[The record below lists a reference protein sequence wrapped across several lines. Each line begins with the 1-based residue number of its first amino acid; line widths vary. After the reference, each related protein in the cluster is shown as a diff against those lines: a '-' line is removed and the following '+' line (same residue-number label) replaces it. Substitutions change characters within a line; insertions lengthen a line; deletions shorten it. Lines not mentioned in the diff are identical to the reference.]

1 MMAKSFT
8 VPCPSCEADVLVKND
23 SLIGKKID
31 CTKCKY
37 RFKVPDP
44 NRGDA
49 DDASTAEIPAAKG
62 KKPNSKM
69 LIGVG
74 AGIAALALLAG
85 VGYFVFSGDDPK
97 PKSPTVQ
104 RPPTPTPV
112 VPQPQPM
119 ADPMG
124 DGNPMTPMPMVPEGD
139 PVIAPPVAIAPPPNF
154 NSGNTT
160 PAAPKVEIPLP
171 VPAGQMKD
179 PTNLLPGKTQAVLQ
193 INMQR
198 LQQTPIYSSFFDRQT
213 LDFFRN
219 SMHFD
224 ATDITQIVL
233 ALVGA
238 DREPFTVI
246 RTKTPVHSLNS
257 LYDKMQLTTGKL
269 SPIKNRPYAVIKP
282 NSNPF
287 VTAVSR
293 ALSTESLMGQAG
305 IPITNDDKKR
315 WAEKDLAICIYDSQT
330 IIIAET
336 NWLESFLD
344 DLGENGYPTFL
355 SELTPQ
361 AAPAAPAAAPMG
373 GATPMGSTPMGPMGS
388 TPMGSTPMGP
398 GGSPMSG
405 APMRTP
411 PMGGTTPMGPMGG
424 TTPMGP
430 MGPMGGTAA
439 PAAPRPAPRLFTS
452 IPNFRTI
459 KPELKRML
467 NRLEEDDKNP
477 AGLLYADILDKRVYN
492 RDFQSIYAVAGL
504 VVGVI
509 VEHTQTFG
517 AAIKNIQKEKFAAEL
532 IFEFVSAEDAKTTA
546 NERLDGL
553 LRTLASLIARPLGT
567 SIAVTNT
574 AGGGQNRSNGPGDTE
589 GLAGS
594 VSPGIGGSTP
604 PMGEFRAAGRNAG
617 GTGGGGGGSQQQPP
631 GSTPMGGSPDGSGGN
646 FTPIPQRK
654 ENASFIEIDVADTF
668 VSVETEIYWSADAY
682 AKIIQ
687 PGVASGAAQ
696 LKGRMAVLSGATK
709 QHDLAGPVKKLLD
722 EKQMVPPTTMAR
734 AANIERFGLPY
745 PPDHRVSFM
754 ADLLPYL
761 GRGGLRQ
768 SIQEK
773 RLPWY
778 AKEHEAAGTT
788 WISEFLVPHYP
799 QSSWRATHPLGED
812 RSYGG
817 TNYVAMSG
825 LGLDSA
831 RYDPSN
837 PAHAKKVGMTGYDWG
852 SKFPE
857 VTDGLSNT
865 IYMIQV
871 PPTHSRPWIAGG
883 GATVQG
889 ADENLPNPVEDFVDP
904 LGAKRGTHILMGD
917 GSVRFVPAT
926 IDPAVFKA
934 LVTRAGG
941 EKIDDLNKHAP
952 LVGGPK
958 TTETEIKGSVNN
970 PFRPKPKGEEPKKE
984 EPKK

>member
-1 MMAKSFT
+1 MAKSFT

-49 DDASTAEIPAAKG
+49 DDAPTAEVPAAKG
-62 KKPNSKM
+62 KKANSKM

-85 VGYFVFSGDDPK
+85 VGYFVFMGEDPK
-97 PKSPTVQ
+97 PKTPTVQ
-104 RPPTPTPV
+104 RPPTPPTP
-112 VPQPQPM
+112 PQPNPM
-119 ADPMG
+119 TDPMG
-124 DGNPMTPMPMVPEGD
+124 TTDPATPMPMTPMPMTPEGE
-139 PVIAPPVAIAPPPNF
+139 PVIAPPVAIAPPSNT
-154 NSGNTT
+154 NAGNATT
-160 PAAPKVEIPLP
+160 VVPKVDVPKP

-198 LQQTPIYSSFFDRQT
+198 LQQTPMYSAFFDRQT

-219 SMHFD
+219 SMHFE
-224 ATDITQIVL
+224 ATDITHVVL

-246 RTKTPVHSLNS
+246 RTKTPVHSLNT
-257 LYDKMQLTTGKL
+257 LYDKMQLTPGKL
-269 SPIKNRPYAVIKP
+269 SPIKSRPYAVIKP

-287 VTAVSR
+287 LTAISR
-293 ALSTESLMGQAG
+293 ALSTEALMGQAG
-305 IPITNDDKKR
+305 IPVSEDDKKR
-315 WAEKDLAICIYDSQT
+315 WAEKDLSICVYDSQT
-330 IIIAET
+330 IIISET

-344 DLGENGYPTFL
+344 DLGDNGYPTFQ

-361 AAPAAPAAAPMG
+361 AAPPAPMGDGSGAPAA
-373 GATPMGSTPMGPMGS
+373 GSPMGPMGIPM
-388 TPMGSTPMGP
+388 PMGPMGP
-398 GGSPMSG
+398 GGRPVSG
-405 APMRTP
+405 APMQQPPPLVGATQAGPGGSTP
-411 PMGGTTPMGPMGG
+411 MPMGPMGG
-424 TTPMGP
+424 SPMGRA
-430 MGPMGGTAA
+430 GTAA
-439 PAAPRPAPRLFTS
+439 PKAAPRLFTS

-459 KPELKRML
+459 KPDLKRML

-477 AGLLYADILDKRVYN
+477 AGVLYADILDKRLYN
-492 RDFQSIYAVAGL
+492 RDFQSVYALAGA
-504 VVGVI
+504 VVGVL

-517 AAIKNIQKEKFAAEL
+517 AAIKNVQKEKLAAEL

-553 LRTLASLIARPLGT
+553 LRTLASLLSRPLGT
-567 SIAVTNT
+567 AIAVTNT
-574 AGGGQNRSNGPGDTE
+574 ASANSGNR
-589 GLAGS
+589 
-594 VSPGIGGSTP
+594 
-604 PMGEFRAAGRNAG
+604 G
-617 GTGGGGGGSQQQPP
+617 GTGSAGAVGDDPNIGSNQGSVAPPPLAGAGAGIGDSGPGGAPMV
-631 GSTPMGGSPDGSGGN
+631 TPMGPMGNPGSAGG
-646 FTPIPQRK
+646 PQRK
-654 ENASFIEIDVADTF
+654 ENASFVEIDVADTF
-668 VSVETEIYWSADAY
+668 VSVEMEIYWSADAFS
-682 AKIIQ
+682 KIVQ

-709 QHDLAGPVKKLLD
+709 QHDLAGPMKKLLD

-734 AANIERFGLPY
+734 AANIERYGLPY

-754 ADLLPYL
+754 ADLLPFL

-788 WISEFLVPHYP
+788 WVSEFLVPHYP
-799 QSSWRATHPLGED
+799 QASWRATHPLGEG

-871 PPTHSRPWIAGG
+871 PPTHARPWIAGG

-889 ADENLPNPVEDFVDP
+889 ADDSLANPVEDFVDP
-904 LGAKRGTHILMGD
+904 IGAKRGTHILMGD

-926 IDPAVFKA
+926 IDPNVFKA

-952 LVGGPK
+952 LVGGAK
-958 TTETEIKGSVNN
+958 TTEVDLGGSPGN
-970 PFRPKPKGEEPKKE
+970 PFRPKPKDEPKK
-984 EPKK
+984 

>member
-1 MMAKSFT
+1 MAKSFT

-44 NRGDA
+44 NKGDG
-49 DDASTAEIPAAKG
+49 DDAVTAEVPAAKG
-62 KKPNSKM
+62 KKANSKM
-69 LIGVG
+69 LVGVG

-85 VGYFVFSGDDPK
+85 VGYFVFMGEDPK
-97 PKSPTVQ
+97 PKAPTVQ
-104 RPPTPTPV
+104 RPP
-112 VPQPQPM
+112 VPQPPPMPQPAPM
-119 ADPMG
+119 TDPMG
-124 DGNPMTPMPMVPEGD
+124 DGNTTPMTTPMPMTPEGD
-139 PVIAPPVAIAPPPNF
+139 PVIAPPVAIAPPTTTNA
-154 NSGNTT
+154 GNTT
-160 PAAPKVEIPLP
+160 PAAAQIEIPKP

-193 INMQR
+193 VNMQR
-198 LQQTPIYSSFFDRQT
+198 LQQTPMYSAFFDRQT
-213 LDFFRN
+213 LEFFKN
-219 SMHFD
+219 SMHFE
-224 ATDITQIVL
+224 ATDITQVVL

-246 RTKTPVHSLNS
+246 RTKTPVYSLNA
-257 LYDKMQLTTGKL
+257 LYTKMQLTPGKL

-282 NSNPF
+282 NTNPF
-287 VTAVSR
+287 ITAISR

-305 IPITNDDKKR
+305 IPITEDDKKR
-315 WAEKDLAICIYDSQT
+315 WAEKDLSICVYDSQT
-330 IIIAET
+330 IIISET

-344 DLGENGYPTFL
+344 DLGDNGYPTFL

-361 AAPAAPAAAPMG
+361 AAPAPAAPMG
-373 GATPMGSTPMGPMGS
+373 DGSTTPPMGSPMGIPSPMGS
-388 TPMGSTPMGP
+388 PMGSP
-398 GGSPMSG
+398 SPMSPMRPMSS
-405 APMRTP
+405 APMQQP
-411 PMGGTTPMGPMGG
+411 PPLVGASQSGSGGTTPMGPMGS
-424 TTPMGP
+424 P
-430 MGPMGGTAA
+430 GPMGGSG
-439 PAAPRPAPRLFTS
+439 PAAPKSPPRLFTS
-452 IPNFRTI
+452 IPNFRSI

-477 AGLLYADILDKRVYN
+477 AGILYADILDKRVYN
-492 RDFQSIYAVAGL
+492 RDFQSVYAVAGL
-504 VVGVI
+504 VVGAL
-509 VEHTQTFG
+509 VEHTQTLG
-517 AAIKNIQKEKFAAEL
+517 AAIKSVQKEKFAAEL

-553 LRTLASLIARPLGT
+553 LRTLASLMSKPLGT
-567 SIAVTNT
+567 TITVSNT
-574 AGGGQNRSNGPGDTE
+574 ASTTNPQRGGGTVGSE
-589 GLAGS
+589 GEGTGAQIGSTGAPPPLAGAGA
-594 VSPGIGGSTP
+594 GIGDSGAAPGSP
-604 PMGEFRAAGRNAG
+604 PVNPMG
-617 GTGGGGGGSQQQPP
+617 
-631 GSTPMGGSPDGSGGN
+631 PMGTYGPMGSG
-646 FTPIPQRK
+646 RK

-668 VSVETEIYWSADAY
+668 VSVETEIYWSADAFS
-682 AKIIQ
+682 KIIQ

-709 QHDLAGPVKKLLD
+709 QHDLAGPMKRMLD

-734 AANIERFGLPY
+734 AANIDRFGLPY

-754 ADLLPYL
+754 ADLLPFL

-773 RLPWY
+773 RLPWF

-799 QSSWRATHPLGED
+799 QSSWRATHPLGEG

-889 ADENLPNPVEDFVDP
+889 VDESLANPVEDFVDP
-904 LGAKRGTHILMGD
+904 IGSKRGTHILMGD

-926 IDPAVFKA
+926 IDPNVFKA

-970 PFRPKPKGEEPKKE
+970 PFRPKPKDEPKK
-984 EPKK
+984 

>member
-1 MMAKSFT
+1 MAKSFT

-44 NRGDA
+44 NQGDG
-49 DDASTAEIPAAKG
+49 DEASTAEVPAAKG
-62 KKPNSKM
+62 KKSNSKM

-85 VGYFVFSGDDPK
+85 VGYFVLSGDDPK
-97 PKSPTVQ
+97 PKAPTVQ
-104 RPPTPTPV
+104 RPPTPPQPPTPV
-112 VPQPQPM
+112 PTPM
-119 ADPMG
+119 VDPMG
-124 DGNPMTPMPMVPEGD
+124 DGNPMVPPTPMPMVPEGD
-139 PVIAPPVAIAPPPNF
+139 PVIAPPVAIAPPPNT
-154 NSGNTT
+154 GNTNA
-160 PAAPKVEIPLP
+160 AAPKVEIPVP

-213 LDFFRN
+213 LDFFKN

-233 ALVGA
+233 GLVGA

-246 RTKTPVHSLNS
+246 RTKTPVHSLNT
-257 LYDKMQLTTGKL
+257 LYDKMQLAPGKL

-282 NSNPF
+282 NTNPF
-287 VTAVSR
+287 ITAISR
-293 ALSTESLMGQAG
+293 TLSTESLMGQAG
-305 IPITNDDKKR
+305 IPVSEEDKKR
-315 WAEKDLAICIYDSQT
+315 WAEKDLSICVYDSQT

-344 DLGENGYPTFL
+344 DLGDNGYPTFL

-373 GATPMGSTPMGPMGS
+373 SGSPMGPMGS
-388 TPMGSTPMGP
+388 PMGPMGPMGS
-398 GGSPMSG
+398 
-405 APMRTP
+405 
-411 PMGGTTPMGPMGG
+411 PMGPMGG

-430 MGPMGGTAA
+430 MGPMSSAPMRTPPMGSGTSPMGPMGPMGGTA
-439 PAAPRPAPRLFTS
+439 PAAPRTAPRLFTS

-477 AGLLYADILDKRVYN
+477 AGILYADILDKRVYN

-517 AAIKNIQKEKFAAEL
+517 AAIKNVQKEKFAAEL

-546 NERLDGL
+546 NDRLDGL
-553 LRTLASLIARPLGT
+553 LRTLASLIGRPLGT
-567 SIAVTNT
+567 TIAVTNT
-574 AGGGQNRSNGPGDTE
+574 AGGGQNRSNGTGDTE
-589 GLAGS
+589 GVAGS
-594 VSPGIGGSTP
+594 VSPGSGGTP
-604 PMGEFRAAGRNAG
+604 PMGEFRAAGRSAG
-617 GTGGGGGGSQQQPP
+617 GSGGGSTQQPPP
-631 GSTPMGGSPDGSGGN
+631 GSTPMGGSSDGSGGN

-687 PGVASGAAQ
+687 PGVATGAAQ
-696 LKGRMAVLSGATK
+696 MKGRMAVLSGATK
-709 QHDLAGPVKKLLD
+709 QHDLAGPMKKLLD
-722 EKQMVPPTTMAR
+722 EKQMVPPSTMAR
-734 AANIERFGLPY
+734 AANIERYGLPY

-773 RLPWY
+773 RLPWF

-799 QSSWRATHPLGED
+799 QSSWRATHPLGEG

-889 ADENLPNPVEDFVDP
+889 ADESLTNPVDDFVDP

-952 LVGGPK
+952 LVGGPT